1 MNLSPDDYMHEW
13 FTSMGTSNLG
23 LDDVSRLWDVMVFEG
38 DALLVRGAV
47 AFLTSLEGR
56 LFGCTTG
63 EEVRRVVKQGLEA
76 GVGVGEEEWMR
87 CVRGAGKS

>member
-1 MNLSPDDYMHEW
+1 MHEW
-13 FTSMGTSNLG
+13 FTAMGTSNLG

-47 AFLTSLEGR
+47 AFLTSLEGK
-56 LFGCTTG
+56 LYACTTS
-63 EEVRRVVKQGLEA
+63 EEVRSVVEQGLA
-76 GVGVGEEEWMR
+76 GVVGEEDWMR